1 MNRNLIFYT
10 VVIAVFGSLIWLVF
24 NQGAKLSVI
33 QSYPTTTG
41 DINEAASVENAHITT
56 TAPAGAVAAFL
67 QSLFANLGHPLSL
80 LLIQIVVIVLL
91 SRLLASLVS
100 KIGQP
105 MVIGE
110 IIAGI
115 LLGPSI
121 LGYFLP
127 GVSQFIFQAASV
139 PNLNFLSQLGLILF
153 MFIIGLE
160 LDIQL
165 LKNKAHTA
173 VVVSHASII
182 IPFTMGVSLA
192 YFLYERFALPHISFL
207 AFGLFMGIAMSITAF
222 PVLARI
228 LTDHKLLRT
237 PVGSVTIAC
246 AAVDD
251 VTAWCILA
259 GVVLLTRAS
268 AVEVPLWITIFGSM
282 GYVCLNIFVVRRIL
296 TRLEVGYERGGALT
310 HDRLGVILLF
320 ALASAWVT
328 EWLGIHALFGAF
340 LAGTVMPKGHRFV
353 QALNEKIEGMTVVLL
368 LPLFFAFT
376 GLRTSFGLV
385 SSAEMWFYCFLII
398 AVAILGKFG
407 GSTIAA
413 RMSGVPWREASS
425 IGILMNT
432 RGLIELVVLNIGID
446 MGVLSSALFT
456 MMVLMALVTTFMT
469 SPLLE
474 WVYLAPLRRHER
486 VRADRVQSKSVA

>member
-24 NQGAKLSVI
+24 NQGTNLSEI
-33 QSYPTTTG
+33 QSPTTT
-41 DINEAASVENAHITT
+41 AANTNGAPSVENPDLAT
-56 TAPAGAVAAFL
+56 TAPAGVVAAFL
-67 QSLFANLGHPLSL
+67 LSLFANLGHPLSL

-91 SRLLASLVS
+91 SRFLASLVS

-115 LLGPSI
+115 LLGPSV
-121 LGYFLP
+121 LGYFFP
-127 GVSQFIFQAASV
+127 GVSQFIFQAASL

-192 YFLYERFALPHISFL
+192 YFLYERFALPQISFL

-228 LTDHKLLRT
+228 LHERGLTKTAL
-237 PVGSVTIAC
+237 GSLAITC
-246 AAVDD
+246 AAADD
-251 VTAWCILA
+251 VTAWCLLA
-259 GVVLLTRAS
+259 AVIAIIQAGSFVSAVFTVFLSVIYVIAMLKLVRPWLERLETQYASTESLNRTFAVISFVVLFLS
-268 AVEVPLWITIFGSM
+268 
-282 GYVCLNIFVVRRIL
+282 
-296 TRLEVGYERGGALT
+296 ALT
-310 HDRLGVILLF
+310 TEVI
-320 ALASAWVT
+320 
-328 EWLGIHALFGAF
+328 GIHALFGAF
-340 LAGTVMPKGHRFV
+340 LAGASMPAHAGFRKLLASR
-353 QALNEKIEGMTVVLL
+353 IEDVSLVIL

-376 GLRTSFGLV
+376 GLKTQIGLLNDGLTWLV
-385 SSAEMWFYCFLII
+385 CGLII
-398 AVAILGKFG
+398 AVAVAGKFG
-407 GSTIAA
+407 GSLLAA
-413 RMSGVPWREASS
+413 KFTGQSWSDSFALGA
-425 IGILMNT
+425 LMNT
-432 RGLIELVVLNIGID
+432 RGLMELIVLNIGYD
-446 MGVLSSALFT
+446 LGVLSPTVFT

-469 SPLLE
+469 
-474 WVYLAPLRRHER
+474 APALSWIER
-486 VRADRVQSKSVA
+486 IRCKF

>member
-24 NQGAKLSVI
+24 NQGTKLSII
-33 QSYPTTTG
+33 QSPTTTAANS
-41 DINEAASVENAHITT
+41 NEAASVENPDSAM
-56 TAPAGAVAAFL
+56 TAPAGAVSAFL

-115 LLGPSI
+115 LLGPSV

-127 GVSQFIFQAASV
+127 GVSQFIFQAASL

-228 LTDHKLLRT
+228 LHERGLTKTAL
-237 PVGSVTIAC
+237 GSLAITC
-246 AAVDD
+246 AAADD
-251 VTAWCILA
+251 VTAWCLLA
-259 GVVLLTRAS
+259 AVIAIVQAGSFISAVFTVFLSVIYVIAMLKLVRPWLERLETQYASAESLNRTFAVISFVVLFLS
-268 AVEVPLWITIFGSM
+268 
-282 GYVCLNIFVVRRIL
+282 
-296 TRLEVGYERGGALT
+296 ALT
-310 HDRLGVILLF
+310 
-320 ALASAWVT
+320 T
-328 EWLGIHALFGAF
+328 EVMGIHALFGAF
-340 LAGTVMPKGHRFV
+340 LAGASMPAHAGFRKLLASR
-353 QALNEKIEGMTVVLL
+353 IEDVSLVIL

-376 GLRTSFGLV
+376 GLKTQIGLLNDGLTWLV
-385 SSAEMWFYCFLII
+385 CGLII
-398 AVAILGKFG
+398 AVAVAGKFG
-407 GSTIAA
+407 GSLLAA
-413 RMSGVPWREASS
+413 RFTGQSWSDSFALGA
-425 IGILMNT
+425 LMNT
-432 RGLIELVVLNIGID
+432 RGLMELIVLNIGYD
-446 MGVLSSALFT
+446 LGVLSPTVFT

-469 SPLLE
+469 APALDWIERLRWKLE
-474 WVYLAPLRRHER
+474 SMNAKSLPER
-486 VRADRVQSKSVA
+486 L